1 MALSTSDQFSPDMG
15 PMALYRAKREMGEL
29 KADPNQLLAVEKL
42 QSLARALREYKPG
55 TVSGWRAR
63 LGLASHKD
71 EPPLGLY
78 LVGKVG
84 RGKTMLMDLFFQTA
98 PVEKKKRVHFY
109 SFMLDVHKR
118 IHALKTKGDPIEPV
132 ARAIAEEATLLCF
145 DEFHVVD
152 IADAMILG
160 RLFTALFA
168 AGVVIVATSNRRP
181 DDLYKGGLQRER
193 FLPFIA
199 LLKEKIDVLELDSG
213 LDYRLARIAGRQV
226 YFVPPDEAS
235 HREIAKLF
243 AELTDD
249 ATPEPRTLKVQGREL
264 RIPRAAKTTAWFT
277 FDELCARPLGPA
289 DFIAIAETFYTVIVE
304 GIPQLSFE
312 KRNEAKRFNILI
324 DTLYEA
330 HGNLIASAAVPPE
343 EIYQAGEGAFEF
355 ERTVSRLMEM
365 QSADYILAG
374 HWS

>member
-1 MALSTSDQFSPDMG
+1 MVSSISDQSSPEAG
-15 PMALYRAKREMGEL
+15 PLALYRARREAGEL
-29 KADPNQLLAVEKL
+29 KPDPNQLLAIEKL
-42 QSLARALREYKPG
+42 QSLARALSGYQPNSG
-55 TVSGWRAR
+55 SGWRAR
-63 LGLASHKD
+63 LGLASHKP
-71 EPPLGLY
+71 EPPRGLY
-78 LVGKVG
+78 LVGAVG
-84 RGKTMLMDLFFQTA
+84 RGKTMVMDIFFQTA
-98 PVEKKKRVHFY
+98 PIEKKKRVHFY
-109 SFMLDVHKR
+109 AFMMDVHKR

-132 ARAIAEEATLLCF
+132 AKQIAEEATLLCF

-168 AGVVIVATSNRRP
+168 AGVVMVATSNRRP

-193 FLPFIA
+193 FLPFIE

-213 LDYRLARIAGRQV
+213 HDYRLARIAGRQV

-235 HREIAKLF
+235 HREIAEIF
-243 AELTDD
+243 SELTDG
-249 ATPEPRTLKVQGREL
+249 ATPEPRILRVQGRDLE
-264 RIPRAAKTTAWFT
+264 IPRAAKTVAWFT
-277 FDELCARPLGPA
+277 FDELCARPHGPG
-289 DFIAIAETFYTVIVE
+289 DFLAIAETFYTVIVE

-330 HGNLIASAAVPPE
+330 HGNLVASAVVPPE
-343 EIYQAGEGAFEF
+343 EIYQAGDGAFEF

-365 QSADYILAG
+365 QSRDYILAG
-374 HWS
+374 HWN